1 VIEVRMTKRVVLV
14 WVVCSMAGCGSPV
27 EVGDST
33 STATTPLVATARVV
47 ASIDEGPT
55 YPDSAFVESDQNRDP
70 FRSYG
75 DGRTTTTCGGLQGG
89 REARL
94 SRTPI
99 DSMALIATVSGVAD
113 ATAMVTDERGVGQTV
128 RRGDYLGANE
138 VVSRDRLPYVLT
150 WRVDRIEH
158 DHLVLVREDP
168 VDGST
173 SSRVLAMHADI
184 DRG

>member
-1 VIEVRMTKRVVLV
+1 MTKRVMLV
-14 WVVCSMAGCGSPV
+14 WVVCSMMGCGSSV
-27 EVGDST
+27 EVGESVST
-33 STATTPLVATARVV
+33 TSIPAVAATTPAVATM
-47 ASIDEGPT
+47 DEGST
-55 YPDSAFVESDQNRDP
+55 YPDSTFVESDQNRDP

-138 VVSRDRLPYVLT
+138 VVSRDQLSYVLT

-173 SSRVLAMHADI
+173 SSRLLAMHAEI